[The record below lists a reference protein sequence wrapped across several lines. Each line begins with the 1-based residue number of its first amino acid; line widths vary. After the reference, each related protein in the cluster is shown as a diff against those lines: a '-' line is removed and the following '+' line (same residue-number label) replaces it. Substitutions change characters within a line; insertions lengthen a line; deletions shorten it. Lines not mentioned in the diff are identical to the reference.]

1 MFHTKG
7 HVKARGKANVLSRH
21 VENIKFKLLEIRT
34 TVSGKKTTGIALIVY
49 QEFRGARETGRPEDI
64 EIEMAKL
71 RRSTVTKKEEKEEK
85 PGEARGG
92 KEDFQSYQG
101 G

>member
-49 QEFRGARETGRPEDI
+49 
-64 EIEMAKL
+64 
-71 RRSTVTKKEEKEEK
+71 
-85 PGEARGG
+85 
-92 KEDFQSYQG
+92 
-101 G
+101 